1 MALSIEGAARGGFG
15 RRQEGVVIGSS
26 RQDAHPAAESVA
38 HFSIGIGRS
47 GGTVVITIHGV
58 SSQEDWARIDAVL
71 RDIIDSQGNLDV
83 VLDLGDVST
92 LRSEAAPLIVDAAQR
107 AHSHGGRLRLADRAC
122 RDRGLIAPR
131 N

>member
-1 MALSIEGAARGGFG
+1 VQRVVGRERG
-15 RRQEGVVIGSS
+15 RKGVVTDSTGHEPHPTA
-26 RQDAHPAAESVA
+26 DAVA

-58 SSQEDWARIDAVL
+58 SSHEDWARIDAVL
-71 RDIIDSQGNLDV
+71 RDIIDAQGNLDV
-83 VLDLGDVST
+83 VLDLGDVVTHESD
-92 LRSEAAPLIVDAAQR
+92 AAPLIVHAAQR

-122 RDRGLIAPR
+122 RDRGQVIGR